1 MTATQKWV
9 TAAGTICDTRDEG
22 ALQDRVEEI
31 AAMVRSTHPGVHSQM
46 LVKTLLH
53 LHRLGEI
60 HVPRTPPTLPPD
72 SDFDTLREA
81 FHQLTRYG
89 TPYPGVAEAIDKIA
103 DMNDDM
109 AHGREPSG
117 GIPHVEWSVE

>member
-1 MTATQKWV
+1 MAATQKWV
-9 TAAGTICDTRDEG
+9 TAAGTICDTQEEG

-60 HVPRTPPTLPPD
+60 QVAQSAPCRPPT
-72 SDFDTLREA
+72 
-81 FHQLTRYG
+81 
-89 TPYPGVAEAIDKIA
+89 TP
-103 DMNDDM
+103 
-109 AHGREPSG
+109 
-117 GIPHVEWSVE
+117 